1 MDEEIL
7 SINKEELTELSIDE
21 LVDLKIELDD
31 ILRKIDEL
39 IAECDEVLE

>member
-7 SINKEELTELSIDE
+7 SINKEDLTELSIEE